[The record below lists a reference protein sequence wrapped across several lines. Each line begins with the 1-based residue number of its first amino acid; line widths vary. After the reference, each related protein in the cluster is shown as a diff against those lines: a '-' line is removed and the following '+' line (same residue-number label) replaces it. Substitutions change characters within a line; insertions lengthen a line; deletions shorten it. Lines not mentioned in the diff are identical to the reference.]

1 MSRERNS
8 HKHRRQ
14 QDERWDE
21 PDYQQDEEYE
31 EDEAPR
37 RRRMPQRQPYPH
49 PARSSSSRPVRS
61 SSSPYRAP
69 ATRSPNPPSS
79 RTAYTRKLPPEMHQR
94 RVWPFVFMGCAIGIV
109 MTVLTLAI
117 IVMTGIYSL
126 QNGKLSIPVIS
137 PTSRTIST
145 EETQTVPLSTISQIV
160 VCDVIGNVVVKADP
174 TASNPTMTITKKV
187 QASSQAA
194 ADQEFQRMAVTV
206 QPPQTLTGPLSC
218 ARLQA
223 TTTPSNTTFLPT
235 QTSNSSSPATTT
247 TDNTSST
254 LIANVTF
261 PAGPSNASVDLT
273 ITIPPNVLPSTGPS
287 AIVNIE
293 SAGNISVDGISG
305 VLNIK
310 DDSGN
315 PQNNNDIKVTHAAL
329 ADGSRLS
336 TAGDITFNGYLAQA
350 SDPNKTAFY
359 ILEGEKQVDVTLPS
373 NTNVTLDAYAVSGS
387 INSQFS
393 LEQAL
398 LQKDKD
404 MTSYHGPLNSSAS
417 PPVNAQLTLH
427 VGIGN
432 VNIYQA
438 QTPQT

>member
-1 MSRERNS
+1 MSREKNS
-8 HKHRRQ
+8 PEHRHRR
-14 QDERWDE
+14 DEQWDE
-21 PDYQQDEEYE
+21 PDYEQDEEYK
-31 EDEAPR
+31 EDEAPP
-37 RRRMPQRQPYPH
+37 RRRMPQRLPYPRQI
-49 PARSSSSRPVRS
+49 RSSSSRAAHS
-61 SSSPYRAP
+61 SSSPYRSFAN
-69 ATRSPNPPSS
+69 RSPYSPAS
-79 RTAYTRKLPPEMHQR
+79 RTAHTRTRPPEVHQHK
-94 RVWPFVFMGCAIGIV
+94 VWPSLFMGCAIGV
-109 MTVLTLAI
+109 VVTVLALAI

-137 PTSRTIST
+137 PASRTILT

-174 TASNPTMTITKKV
+174 MASNPTVTITKKV
-187 QASSQAA
+187 QASSQAV
-194 ADQEFQRMAVTV
+194 ADQEFQRMAVAV

-223 TTTPSNTTFLPT
+223 SATPDDTTSIPT
-235 QTSNSSSPATTT
+235 QTSNSSSFATTAA
-247 TDNTSST
+247 DNTSST
-254 LIANVTF
+254 LTANVTF
-261 PAGPSNASVDLT
+261 PAGSSNASVDLT

-315 PQNNNDIKVTHAAL
+315 PQNSNDIKVTHAAL

-336 TAGDITFNGYLAQA
+336 TPGAITFDGYLAQA
-350 SDPNKTAFY
+350 ADPNKTAFY
-359 ILEGEKQVDVTLPS
+359 ILEGEKQIDVTLPS

-387 INSQFS
+387 INSQYP
-393 LEQAL
+393 LQQDL

-404 MTSYHGPLNSSAS
+404 MTSYHGPLNAS
-417 PPVNAQLTLH
+417 VGSPVNAQLTLH

-432 VNIYQA
+432 VNINKA
-438 QTPQT
+438 QTPQM